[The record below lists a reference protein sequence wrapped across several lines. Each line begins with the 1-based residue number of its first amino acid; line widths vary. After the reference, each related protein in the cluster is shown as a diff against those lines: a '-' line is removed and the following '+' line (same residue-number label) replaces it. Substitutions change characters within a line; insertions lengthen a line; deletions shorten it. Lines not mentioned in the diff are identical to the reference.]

1 MTFHDFIRRDAVTVP
16 LQSTDRDGAIREL
29 VAALG
34 RVGAVEAG
42 AVDDLVGMLLER
54 EQSGTTGFGRG
65 VAVPHCKCAGVEQM
79 VCAVGLSPAGLDFK
93 ALDGRPVNAVFVL
106 LSPKGHNEGHLAA
119 MEVVFRS
126 LDQQAFRMALR
137 AAKTQDEVLAVL
149 DQADAQ
155 PRQSVGLGRGR

>member
-1 MTFHDFIRRDAVTVP
+1 MKFIDFIQRDAVMVP
-16 LQSTDRDGAIREL
+16 LSSTDRDGAIREL
-29 VAALG
+29 VVALG
-34 RVGAVEAG
+34 RTGGVESAM
-42 AVDDLVGMLLER
+42 VESLVENLLER
-54 EQSGTTGFGRG
+54 ERSGTTGFGRG
-65 VAVPHCKCAGVEQM
+65 VAVPHCKCLGIERM
-79 VCAVGLSPAGLDFK
+79 VCAVGLSQGGLDFK

-137 AAKTQDEVLAVL
+137 AAKTQDEVLAIL
-149 DQADAQ
+149 DQADAT